1 MKTYRKNALAFL
13 VFTTLSSSSLMA
25 NENSKESLADY
36 DQRKF
41 GMFIHWGIYSVA
53 GGEYQGK
60 KIRGISEW
68 IQHRMQIP
76 VKDYGQLAKGF
87 MASRYDADDWAQLAQ
102 DAGMKYMVITAKH
115 HDGFA
120 MYNSKVSEYNIVKQT
135 PYGKDPMSALANS
148 ARKRDIK
155 FGFYYSQDQDWAD
168 ANARGNDWDFDVNK
182 RQPQHYIDNK
192 ALPQIDELLKGYGD
206 LGLVWFDTP
215 GLLSKSQASSLRDRV
230 KQLQPQAVINSRI
243 GHDLGDFEQTGD
255 NAIPL
260 QVRSN
265 EKWEVPATI
274 NHSWGYKKDDEHWRE
289 PKDLIA
295 KLVDIVSKGG
305 NYLLNIGPT
314 GDGVVPESSRVV
326 LKDIGR
332 WMNINGDAIYGTDAC
347 PFYYHNV
354 DWRCTTKGDKLY
366 LHLLRQ
372 QDANFRLTGLKT
384 KVKAANLLGY
394 GKVAYQQEGEQL
406 AVELPKASLVDH
418 VDVIELTLAD
428 SSVNVSANQHHSMRP
443 DNVDLYAWAARF
455 RGPEMVFDWQSNS
468 VSNFVDITK
477 QGFERKSANFESE
490 LWWYPHG
497 TIEGNYQ
504 VSVSYAC
511 QGQGFAGIGEFQTK
525 LANWTLDKSMEKALA
540 CNASG
545 QIQTVSFNTP
555 AVINQE
561 HEQLI
566 FRFKEFGDDL
576 ASFKLFKVTLAKL
589 DS

>member
-1 MKTYRKNALAFL
+1 MKTYRKSALAFL
-13 VFTTLSSSSLMA
+13 VCTTLSSSSLMA
-25 NENSKESLADY
+25 NEYSKESLADY
-36 DQRKF
+36 DHRKF

-76 VKDYGQLAKGF
+76 VKDYVQLAKGF
-87 MASRYDADDWAQLAQ
+87 MASHYDADDWAQLAQ
-102 DAGMKYMVITAKH
+102 DAGMKYMVITSKH

-120 MYNSKVSEYNIVKQT
+120 MYNSKVSDYNIVKQT

-215 GLLSKSQASSLRDRV
+215 GSLSKSQASSLRDRV

-243 GHDLGDFEQTGD
+243 GHGLGDFEQTGD

-354 DWRCTTKGDKLY
+354 DWRCTTKDDKLY

-406 AVELPKASLVDH
+406 VVELPKASLVDH

-428 SSVNVSANQHHSMRP
+428 SSVNVSPNQHYSMRP

-455 RGPEMVFDWQSNS
+455 RGPEMIFDWQSNS

-477 QGFERKSANFESE
+477 QGFERESVNFESE
-490 LWWYPHG
+490 LWWYPYG
-497 TIEGNYQ
+497 TIEGIYQ

-540 CNASG
+540 CNDSG
-545 QIQTVSFNTP
+545 QIQTVSFNIP
-555 AVINQE
+555 AVINQK
-561 HEQLI
+561 HEQLN

-576 ASFKLFKVTLAKL
+576 ASFKLFKVTLAKI

>member
-1 MKTYRKNALAFL
+1 MKTYRKSALAFL
-13 VFTTLSSSSLMA
+13 ACTTLSSSSLMA
-25 NENSKESLADY
+25 NENSNESLADY

-76 VKDYGQLAKGF
+76 VNDYGQLAKGF

-120 MYNSKVSEYNIVKQT
+120 MYNSKVSDYNIVKQT
-135 PYGKDPMSALANS
+135 PYGKDPMYALANS

-192 ALPQIDELLKGYGD
+192 ALPQIDELLKGYGN

-394 GKVAYQQEGEQL
+394 GKVAYQQKGEQL

-428 SSVNVSANQHHSMRP
+428 SSVNVSANQHHSTRP

-504 VSVSYAC
+504 VSVSYTC

-525 LANWTLDKSMEKALA
+525 LANWILDKSMEKALA

-589 DS
+589 DN